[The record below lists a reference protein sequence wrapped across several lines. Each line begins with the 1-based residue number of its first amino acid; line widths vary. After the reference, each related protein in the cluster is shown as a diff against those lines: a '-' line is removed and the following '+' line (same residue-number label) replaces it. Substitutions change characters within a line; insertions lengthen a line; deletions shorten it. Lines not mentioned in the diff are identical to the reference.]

1 MLQALL
7 INLFLS
13 YLSFDVPTKDRILL
27 LTREDQ
33 GGLYATAIDAFGDR
47 SEERQIT
54 VSLDDDCD
62 CEECVELEDAFDVV
76 SGDIDVIHE
85 EDNGNLL
92 LYSALFD
99 KDEAPDFL
107 LENEDGRFYFL
118 KRKHISP

>member
-1 MLQALL
+1 MLL
-7 INLFLS
+7 
-13 YLSFDVPTKDRILL
+13 
-27 LTREDQ
+27 E
-33 GGLYATAIDAFGDR
+33 TAVK
-47 SEERQIT
+47 RQIT

-107 LENEDGRFYFL
+107 LKTKTVAFT
-118 KRKHISP
+118 S